1 MSPSRWPRSPF
12 RDMCSSTSFGSSRNC
27 GHRRS
32 RQQRNYLDLSRVP
45 RKTMG
50 DTRLDERKFGM
61 LKRAS
66 ASQPAPK
73 HIYKPQSRLNG
84 ILFLSKSR
92 DGRSLSND
100 RAVIWRMSDQRTA
113 VQFDALFKA
122 KDDCRGG

>member
-1 MSPSRWPRSPF
+1 
-12 RDMCSSTSFGSSRNC
+12 
-27 GHRRS
+27 
-32 RQQRNYLDLSRVP
+32 
-45 RKTMG
+45 MG

-73 HIYKPQSRLNG
+73 HIYKPQSRLND

-100 RAVIWRMSDQRTA
+100 RAVIWRMSVKVLNYLADIKSAGGVALRVRTRA
-113 VQFDALFKA
+113 SLDPEPGAARPTELLASAMCQSS
-122 KDDCRGG
+122 